1 MQRAGRSG
9 SHMSALGQK
18 QTFGPR
24 NSMSALP
31 PESGHWL
38 SMPGCPL
45 SAKSGQ
51 SGGSQCAV
59 SVPRY
64 RVVQTVVTPKHL
76 TAYNKAWRSEDVQP
90 LRLVGVLIISA
101 PDRFRICC
109 GDYAIGV
116 LADFAQTF

>member
-1 MQRAGRSG
+1 MSTVRAHSRVRPINVRFTP
-9 SHMSALGQK
+9 K
-18 QTFGPR
+18 
-24 NSMSALP
+24 
-31 PESGHWL
+31 SGHWL
-38 SMPGCPL
+38 SVPGCPL
-45 SAKSGQ
+45 GAKSGQ

-109 GDYAIGV
+109 DEYALGV
-116 LADFAQTF
+116 VAHFAQAF